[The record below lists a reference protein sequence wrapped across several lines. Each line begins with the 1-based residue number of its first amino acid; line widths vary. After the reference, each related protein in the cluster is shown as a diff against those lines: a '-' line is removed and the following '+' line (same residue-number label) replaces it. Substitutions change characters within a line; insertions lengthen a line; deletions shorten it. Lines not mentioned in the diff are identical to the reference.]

1 MIALVA
7 PAADP
12 ASVAVGVESAAILA
26 TDHRLRSRRR
36 RQQRRAGDTRLLGM
50 VAMLAPVRLPAD
62 FLGER
67 AGAFAEARRHPATV
81 SWTQTGH
88 ALRDQCAEPGVPF
101 FMLQMTGGR
110 KQIPADLFVRQ
121 FPGG

>member
-1 MIALVA
+1 
-7 PAADP
+7 
-12 ASVAVGVESAAILA
+12 
-26 TDHRLRSRRR
+26 
-36 RQQRRAGDTRLLGM
+36 M

-110 KQIPADLFVRQ
+110 SRYPPTYSCGSFRGDK
-121 FPGG
+121 